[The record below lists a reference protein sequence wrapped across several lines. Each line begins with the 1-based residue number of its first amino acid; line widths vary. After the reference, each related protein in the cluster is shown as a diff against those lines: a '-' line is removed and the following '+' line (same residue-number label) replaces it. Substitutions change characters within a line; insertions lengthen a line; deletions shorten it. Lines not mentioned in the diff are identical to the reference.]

1 MDVRNQIARFVAD
14 GWHYQNYT
22 FSCRQAY
29 LWGMLIALPFVA
41 LVGGAYRI
49 FLLNRAV
56 LLNHTGLIL
65 LVVIVV
71 SLPLH
76 ELFHGLGWKVAGRL
90 ENYEIKYLFKHGMPM
105 CSCLA
110 VLSTKAYLTGVL
122 LPFLMLGGGSIVF
135 LVAYPGTISVLA
147 AVVNLLL
154 PGADLLIAWKI
165 LRSGA
170 AKIANQPEQVGFIGL
185 YFPQSKREAY
195 CNSQRRIY

>member
-65 LVVIVV
+65 LAVIVV

-76 ELFHGLGWKVAGRL
+76 ELFHGLGWKMAGRL
-90 ENYEIKYLFKHGMPM
+90 ENYEIKYLFRHGMPM
-105 CSCLA
+105 CSCLT
-110 VLSTKAYLTGVL
+110 VSCG
-122 LPFLMLGGGSIVF
+122 
-135 LVAYPGTISVLA
+135 
-147 AVVNLLL
+147 
-154 PGADLLIAWKI
+154 
-165 LRSGA
+165 
-170 AKIANQPEQVGFIGL
+170 
-185 YFPQSKREAY
+185 
-195 CNSQRRIY
+195 RRR